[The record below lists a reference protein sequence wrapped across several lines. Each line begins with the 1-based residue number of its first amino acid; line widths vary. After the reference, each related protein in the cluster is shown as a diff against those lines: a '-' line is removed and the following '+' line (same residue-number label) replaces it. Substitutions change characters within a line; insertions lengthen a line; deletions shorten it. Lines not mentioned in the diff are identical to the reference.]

1 MSKRI
6 LRIVGLGPGNP
17 GSLTIEALEA
27 MRQAKALYL
36 RTRVHPTVDYLI
48 KEKIAFG
55 SFDAVYDQ
63 LDDFP
68 SIYQEICR
76 GLISELDKHSEIVYA
91 VPGHPMIAEETV
103 RLLID
108 AAPAGDFSVEI
119 IPGMSFLEPLLVL
132 VGYDP
137 TNGLQLLDAL
147 DFAVEGINLEIPSL
161 FMQVHDRMVA
171 SELKLSLM
179 SLLGDDYR
187 VALIRA
193 AGVPAE
199 EECCWMPLHEI
210 DHQIWIDHLTTLY
223 VPAREDEFA
232 SAGQHLK
239 PIMRIMD
246 RLRGEGG
253 CPWDQEQSHQSLRQY
268 VIEEAYEVVEA
279 IDSNDPDKIED
290 ELGDLLLQVIF
301 HSRIAMEQE
310 QFDISGVIGAISQK
324 MIRRHPHV
332 FGNVEVDDSAHVL
345 RNWEEI
351 KRHEKKE
358 QGGALS
364 GVSEVF
370 PALMFAEK
378 LQSKAKKVG
387 FDWPDYRGGLQKLH
401 EELAELEEAIAQ
413 NDASAIE
420 DEMGDLLFATV
431 NCARLLGV
439 SAEVALFAASRKF
452 RQRFQIM
459 EQLSAEKGQELR
471 SLGLDDLEILWNC
484 AKDVYKS
491 RVCK

>member
-1 MSKRI
+1 MNNPTIRV
-6 LRIVGLGPGNP
+6 VGLGPGNP
-17 GSLTIEALEA
+17 GSLTIEALEV

-36 RTRVHPTVDYLI
+36 RTQVHPTVDYLI
-48 KEKIAFG
+48 REKIEFS
-55 SFDAVYDQ
+55 SFDFVYDQ
-63 LDDFP
+63 MNDFP

-76 GLISELDKHSEIVYA
+76 SLMAQLENDAEIVYA

-103 RLLID
+103 RLLIE
-108 AAPAGDFSVEI
+108 ASQKGKFSVEI
-119 IPGMSFLEPLLVL
+119 ISGMSFLEPLLAL

-147 DFAVEGINLEIPSL
+147 DFSSEGINLEIPSL

-179 SLLGDDYR
+179 NLLGDDYR

-199 EECCWMPLHEI
+199 EECCWLPLHEI
-210 DHQIWIDHLTTLY
+210 DRQTWIDHLTTLY
-223 VPAREDEFA
+223 VPALKDELA
-232 SAGQHLK
+232 GAGQHLK
-239 PIMRIMD
+239 PIIRIMN

-253 CPWDQEQSHQSLRQY
+253 CPWDQEQNHQSLRQY

-279 IDSNDPDKIED
+279 IDSQDPEKIED

-301 HSRIAMEQE
+301 HSRIAEEQE
-310 QFDISGVIGAISQK
+310 HFDISGVIRAISQK

-332 FGNVEVDDSAHVL
+332 FGNVEVEDSAHVL

-351 KRHEKKE
+351 KRNEKKE
-358 QGGALS
+358 FGGALS
-364 GVSEVF
+364 GVSETF

-378 LQSKAKKVG
+378 LQNKAKKVG
-387 FDWPDYRGGLQKLH
+387 FDWPDYRGGMEKLR
-401 EELAELEEAIAQ
+401 EELQELEEAIAQ
-413 NDASAIE
+413 NNNAAIE
-420 DEMGDLLFATV
+420 EEMGDVLFATV

-459 EQLSAEKGQELR
+459 EQLSIEKGQDLR
-471 SLGLDDLEILWNC
+471 SLDLEALEILWNC

-491 RVCK
+491 RLCK